1 MGPFGGTCD
10 PSNNIHAPCW
20 KCSDGKYHDSNC
32 LSEKNC
38 AGERNLP
45 FMSDDGTGGSI
56 SIPSFIVSDYDGE
69 MLRQAIKDE
78 EKTGGGVFITM
89 AWEVPQLEEVDYEIW
104 TSSEDHNGAEFKRD
118 FQEVALDLIDNTNFR
133 PRYFIYDGEQQ
144 GCMRPGVTCSN
155 QCIMGGRYCA
165 PDPDDNFE
173 TSISGADI
181 VKENLRQMCIWN
193 VLAAEVEAKE
203 KGKTDNTPLI
213 KWWCYANKFAN
224 DCYGEDAAMVNS
236 QEFAKCAEGVM
247 DKVGID
253 KAKVQACIAASGGV
267 PDDCNGCTN
276 KLLEKEI
283 KDRSNYGIITLPT
296 IVVNGV
302 VLRGEGESSGGA
314 AEALA
319 ARAICRAFAIGFA
332 PEVCERWL
340 NPIATSNG
348 AGQASISFTATLSS
362 TANEKMEYN
371 PEIASRL
378 ISTLSLKL
386 GVERTSIKLGKSTPS
401 TSCSGGA
408 AKCFLLPVTLTNLL
422 CTDEKDE
429 TETVAQLLNKVGSCE
444 QNVVTA
450 ASASKEVQSL
460 EGKAFYFHT
469 HVTNDGVTHVI
480 TARMSNLQKDCK
492 ALGGAKGQSTQGV
505 SVGVVITIVVLLLVV
520 IGATGFLWY
529 RRVRNDMQMQV
540 QSILAQYQPL
550 EEMNSKK
557 DESDTAPML

>member
-1 MGPFGGTCD
+1 MGV
-10 PSNNIHAPCW
+10 S
-20 KCSDGKYHDSNC
+20 SDKFTQ
-32 LSEKNC
+32 C
-38 AGERNLP
+38 A
-45 FMSDDGTGGSI
+45 
-56 SIPSFIVSDYDGE
+56 
-69 MLRQAIKDE
+69 
-78 EKTGGGVFITM
+78 EKTLTAVG
-89 AWEVPQLEEVDYEIW
+89 
-104 TSSEDHNGAEFKRD
+104 
-118 FQEVALDLIDNTNFR
+118 
-133 PRYFIYDGEQQ
+133 
-144 GCMRPGVTCSN
+144 
-155 QCIMGGRYCA
+155 
-165 PDPDDNFE
+165 
-173 TSISGADI
+173 IS
-181 VKENLRQMCIWN
+181 
-193 VLAAEVEAKE
+193 KE
-203 KGKTDNTPLI
+203 KVD
-213 KWWCYANKFAN
+213 
-224 DCYGEDAAMVNS
+224 
-236 QEFAKCAEGVM
+236 
-247 DKVGID
+247 
-253 KAKVQACIAASGGV
+253 ACIASSGGV
-267 PDDCNGCTN
+267 ASTCSGSNCRNTM
-276 KLLEKEI
+276 LEQEI
-283 KDRSNYGIITLPT
+283 LDRSNYGIITLPT

-302 VLRGEGESSGGA
+302 VLRGESESSGGA

-386 GVERTSIKLGKSTPS
+386 GVERTSIKLGKSTSS

-492 ALGGAKGQSTQGV
+492 ALGGAKGQSIQGV

-557 DESDTAPML
+557 DESDAAPML